1 MLEKHKMLNRSL
13 LRRSS
18 LFRSS
23 GFSLIEVLVSVLIMA
38 VGILGVAGM
47 QVLSLQQNRNALLR
61 DQALQAGNDILDRM
75 RANPLSTYA
84 PVLIT
89 AVPASNVNCVDNS
102 CDRNEMAEFD
112 IAQWKCRMNPI
123 DPDGTIYSVCAG
135 FNITAASLPGGQGS
149 ISKTGLLYE
158 ITVKWT
164 RDQSGNTSKIVLRAQ
179 TEDS

>member
-1 MLEKHKMLNRSL
+1 MKKRTQ
-13 LRRSS
+13 
-18 LFRSS
+18 

-47 QVLSLQQNRNALLR
+47 QVISLQQNRNALLR

-75 RANPLSTYA
+75 RANPLSTYS

-89 AVPASNVNCVDNS
+89 DVPASNVNCVDNI

-112 IAQWKCRMNPI
+112 IAQWKCRLNPI
-123 DPDGTIYSVCAG
+123 DADGEVYEVCAG
-135 FNITAASLPGGQGS
+135 FSISKVSLPGGQGS

-158 ITVKWT
+158 ISVIWM
-164 RDQSGNTSKIVLRAQ
+164 RDQSGNTSSITLRAQ
-179 TEDS
+179 TEDTPDP

>member
-1 MLEKHKMLNRSL
+1 MLESNKMINRSL
-13 LRRSS
+13 FSRNR
-18 LFRSS
+18 

-75 RANPLSTYA
+75 RANPLSTYS
-84 PVLIT
+84 PVLID
-89 AVPASNVNCVDNS
+89 AIPASNVNCVDNS

-112 IAQWKCRMNPI
+112 IAQWKCRLNPI
-123 DPDGTIYSVCAG
+123 DAGGAVYAVCAG
-135 FNITAASLPGGQGS
+135 FNITTASMPGGKGS

-158 ITVKWT
+158 ITVEWT
-164 RDQSGNTSKIVLRAQ
+164 RDQSGNTSTIILRAQ